1 MTTSSQKR
9 THFSSRVEGSASHEV
24 TNEAKRVYV
33 IDEDQAV
40 LDALEMMLT
49 QAGYDVQ
56 TYQSSARFAEDSPHL
71 IPGVVVMDQVLKQIV
86 RVVLVTALPRT
97 ALGAT
102 SMKSGEVTVLD
113 KQFRRQELIEAVEE
127 SFRQI
132 QDAASQDQP
141 LPPVLQKP
149 EEASCLNLLSKR
161 EREVIHLVCTGATN
175 KAIAIQLGISTKT
188 IEKYRSTAMKKLKVT
203 SVAGLV
209 RLIDRG

>member
-1 MTTSSQKR
+1 MTTSSKKR
-9 THFSSRVEGSASHEV
+9 TRFSSPVEGGASPEV

-40 LDALEMMLT
+40 LDVLQLMLT

-56 TYQSSARFAEDSPHL
+56 TFQSSARFAEESPHL

-97 ALGAT
+97 GLGAT
-102 SMKSGEVTVLD
+102 FKKSGAVMVLD
-113 KQFRRQELIEAVEE
+113 KEFHRQELIEAVEE

-132 QDAASQDQP
+132 QDAGSQDQP

-149 EEASCLNLLSKR
+149 EEGSSLNLLSRR
-161 EREVIHLVCTGATN
+161 EHEVIHLVCTGATN

>member
-1 MTTSSQKR
+1 MTTSSRKR
-9 THFSSRVEGSASHEV
+9 TRFSSPVEGGASPEV

-40 LDALEMMLT
+40 LDVLQMMLR

-56 TYQSSARFAEDSPHL
+56 TYQSSARFTEDSPHL

-86 RVVLVTALPRT
+86 RVILVTALPRT
-97 ALGAT
+97 GLGAT
-102 SMKSGEVTVLD
+102 STKNGAVTVLD
-113 KQFRRQELIEAVEE
+113 KQFHRQELIEAVEE
-127 SFRQI
+127 GFRQL
-132 QDAASQDQP
+132 QDAGSQDQS
-141 LPPVLQKP
+141 LPPVRP
-149 EEASCLNLLSKR
+149 EPEKGSYLNLLSRR

-175 KAIAIQLGISTKT
+175 KAIAIQLGISSKT